1 MSKGTFWKLGS
12 MVVLGAVAAIPS
24 VTVTPV
30 KEANAGDKPNIV
42 GSYNIKGVGDDGS
55 KYTGVG
61 TISLIGGDM
70 YHAKWVIGGNTFT
83 GACFRDDDDLSCG
96 WAVKEKDANVV
107 AYLVKP
113 EGLDGVWFEDNGQT
127 KLGTEFLTPKGKMNV
142 KTAAGKYDITTGK
155 NPDGS
160 KYSGSAVVKQL
171 GSIGD
176 EAYEF
181 DWVIGGS
188 AVKGIGVR
196 NTDAGEDD
204 VLSVGF
210 ADSGNSYGALQYD
223 IGSNGKKLDGHWVQ
237 SINGKVS
244 DGVEAMTKQ

>member
-30 KEANAGDKPNIV
+30 KDAIAGDKVDIV
-42 GSYNIKGVGDDGS
+42 GNYTIAGEGDDGS
-55 KYTGVG
+55 KYKGTGS
-61 TISLIGGDM
+61 IKLIGGDM
-70 YHAKWVIGGNTFT
+70 YHAKWVLGGNTFT

-127 KLGTEFLTPKGKMNV
+127 KLGNEFLTPKGKMNL
-142 KTAAGKYDITTGK
+142 KTAAGKYDISTGI
-155 NPDGS
+155 NPDKS
-160 KYSGSAVVKQL
+160 KYSGSVVVKQL
-171 GSIGD
+171 TEIGD
-176 EAYEF
+176 SAYQF

-188 AVKGIGVR
+188 PVKGIGVR
-196 NTDAGEDD
+196 NIDAGEDD

-210 ADSGNSYGALQYD
+210 ADSGTSYGALQYD
-223 IGSNGKKLDGHWVQ
+223 IHTNGKKLDGHWVQ
-237 SINGKVS
+237 TIDGKIT
-244 DGVEAMTKQ
+244 DGKETMTKQ